1 MQTRECPFCG
11 KKVSAQVSQCAYCR
25 ETLPP
30 APKVATAS
38 APSAGGAHIRRGL
51 LYMLLAGVIAYFAGG
66 YGAWRPPIRG
76 SVPPFVSN
84 YLCLLLF
91 LSGLAL
97 TLYGFYVQHKT
108 A

>member
-1 MQTRECPFCG
+1 MKTRECPFCG
-11 KKVSAQVSQCAYCR
+11 KKVSAHVAQCSYCR
-25 ETLPP
+25 ETLLP
-30 APKVATAS
+30 APKVSTAS
-38 APSAGGAHIRRGL
+38 IASTGGAHIRRGL

-66 YGAWRPPIRG
+66 YSSWKPPIPV
-76 SVPPFVSN
+76 SVLPFVSN

-97 TLYGFYVQHKT
+97 AVYGFYLQHRT